1 MSFCFFI
8 PNARKKWKIDKRKG
22 KKRSEALKPEKR
34 KEGRHRKL
42 GAERMAR
49 RGAEFQEV
57 NKQRKKQVTLNN
69 NIVRGRNKRFHTFQ
83 LKSDG
88 KTDIC
93 KDKPMDGRTNIGSY
107 KVTYPLLK
115 ILKKE
120 KKMEWF

>member
-1 MSFCFFI
+1 MTSKIGDREDGEKGSRI
-8 PNARKKWKIDKRKG
+8 PRG
-22 KKRSEALKPEKR
+22 KKR
-34 KEGRHRKL
+34 
-42 GAERMAR
+42 
-49 RGAEFQEV
+49 
-57 NKQRKKQVTLNN
+57 KQVTLDN